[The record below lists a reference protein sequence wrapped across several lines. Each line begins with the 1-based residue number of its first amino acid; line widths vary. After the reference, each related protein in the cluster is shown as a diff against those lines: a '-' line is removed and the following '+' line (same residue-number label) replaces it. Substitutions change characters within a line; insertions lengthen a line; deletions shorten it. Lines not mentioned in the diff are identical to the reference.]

1 MIIPFIPAFVMIM
14 SKKKRDFRKLT
25 KTNNLDRK
33 NKSGKK
39 PNKRHQVSKSWS
51 FRTFVVFM
59 KPNDSLNF
67 FYWKKE
73 RGEEHLGGKKKKKE
87 HDFGLD
93 GSSQIWNFLERLM
106 LETLQ
111 IYCIDLIIIFLE
123 RILTYDVHFWWCSL
137 LSV

>member
-73 RGEEHLGGKKKKKE
+73 IGEEHLGGKKKKK
-87 HDFGLD
+87 
-93 GSSQIWNFLERLM
+93 SM
-106 LETLQ
+106 TL
-111 IYCIDLIIIFLE
+111 
-123 RILTYDVHFWWCSL
+123 V
-137 LSV
+137 

>member
-39 PNKRHQVSKSWS
+39 PNKKHQVSKSWS

-67 FYWKKE
+67 FLLKKGN
-73 RGEEHLGGKKKKKE
+73 RRRAFRRKKKKKE

-93 GSSQIWNFLERLM
+93 GSSQI
-106 LETLQ
+106 
-111 IYCIDLIIIFLE
+111 
-123 RILTYDVHFWWCSL
+123 
-137 LSV
+137 